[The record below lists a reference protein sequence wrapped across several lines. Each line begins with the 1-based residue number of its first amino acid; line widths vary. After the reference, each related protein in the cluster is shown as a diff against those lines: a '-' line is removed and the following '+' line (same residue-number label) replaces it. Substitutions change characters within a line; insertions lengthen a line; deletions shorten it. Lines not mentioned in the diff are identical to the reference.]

1 MSELERS
8 LDCMNEPNNER
19 WFTRLPPVLLFQL
32 KRYTYNTVLK
42 TAQKLNHRIEFP
54 EKLHMDRYEYQNRDE
69 SRKAYQTRQTLETQL
84 FENDRNQIKLVN
96 RDDVNIQKALNC
108 INLIGEI

>member
-1 MSELERS
+1 MERS

-69 SRKAYQTRQTLETQL
+69 TAIC
-84 FENDRNQIKLVN
+84 FF
-96 RDDVNIQKALNC
+96 DVNNFEFHNALPSSEFLLKVTKFQKMFSFKIISTL
-108 INLIGEI
+108 